1 MKTQWMIWLAVMG
14 MTIPASAQL
23 VSSHSSSPAIAAP
36 STVQQGP
43 AGRPVARVNGAVLTD
58 LDLSREEYAIF
69 PYARQHNGKI
79 PPQMEPGIRQG
90 AMQMIIFEELVYQE
104 AQRRQMVV
112 PADKLQKAQIDF
124 RKQFPS
130 PEAYKSMLQGEFHGS
145 EAKLQG
151 KIKRSLLIDQ
161 LLKSDVD
168 SKSMATRAEQKAF
181 YDKNAKRFEYP
192 ESFAVQTISF
202 IPPQKAT
209 PAQLAEARK
218 RAEALLAK
226 AKATKTYEEFGLLAE
241 KHSEDDYRVMMGDHK
256 FVYREQMAAP
266 MVEALLKMQPGQVT
280 DILQVEQIY
289 TIVRLNL
296 HVLPGKAKFDKVQAQ
311 IKKEVE
317 QSKTNQIR
325 SALDKKLRQSAK
337 IEVL

>member
-23 VSSHSSSPAIAAP
+23 VSSHSSSRAMAAP

-79 PPQMEPGIRQG
+79 PPEMEPGIRQG

-112 PADKLQKAQIDF
+112 PAVKLQKAQIDF

-130 PEAYKSMLQGEFHGS
+130 PEAYKAMLQGEFHGS

-168 SKSMATRAEQKAF
+168 SKSMSTRAEQKAF

-241 KHSEDDYRVMMGDHK
+241 KQSEDDYRVMMGDHK

-296 HVLPGKAKFDKVQAQ
+296 HVLPGKAKFNKVQAQ

>member
-1 MKTQWMIWLAVMG
+1 MKTQWMIWLTVMG